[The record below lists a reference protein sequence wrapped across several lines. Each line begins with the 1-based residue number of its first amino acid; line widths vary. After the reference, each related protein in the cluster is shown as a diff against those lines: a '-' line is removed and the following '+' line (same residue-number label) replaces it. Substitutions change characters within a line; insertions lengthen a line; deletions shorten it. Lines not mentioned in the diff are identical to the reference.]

1 MQALHAVYYT
11 TVVTFPILVTIVFW
25 GVLYE
30 SPWFPVRFD
39 AWSNVRFLFLFHFS
53 FPFLVRCYFAGASSS
68 LPFLISSS
76 SMTGYEETGITSV
89 VVKTLEVQSHE

>member
-39 AWSNVRFLFLFHFS
+39 AWSNVRFSFFTFSHFS
-53 FPFLVRCYFAGASSS
+53 PFKQD
-68 LPFLISSS
+68 I
-76 SMTGYEETGITSV
+76 V
-89 VVKTLEVQSHE
+89 VQVPAESYCSHKQ